1 MSLLKFKKSGEVFVR
16 RNGEKRNGENMKYIG
31 KVERIKNDGAVIV
44 VTKELPCG
52 EHCRGCSAGCKF
64 YKTHIQAQIPNE
76 VKVGDRVR
84 IERTSPEADKSS
96 LAQYLIPALM
106 IGLAMMF
113 TWFIPVF
120 RNNNA
125 MMGLSLLIAV
135 IASQFAL
142 KGYSKFLMKKNAK
155 NFSVGEKIDLK

>member
-31 KVERIKNDGAVIV
+31 KVERIKNNEAVILI
-44 VTKELPCG
+44 TKELPCG

-106 IGLAMMF
+106 IGLAMIF
-113 TWFIPVF
+113 TWLIPDLRKDNRVI
-120 RNNNA
+120 
-125 MMGLSLLIAV
+125 GLSLLMAV
-135 IASQFAL
+135 IASQFVL
-142 KGYSKFLMKKNAK
+142 RGYSKLLMRKNAK
-155 NFSVGEKIDLK
+155 NFTLGEKLDIE